1 MYLNPRVILVAAV
14 FLSAEAETFVPLTRQ
29 RSDEAF
35 EARIKAMFE
44 IYVETEADE
53 RRARGFAMGI
63 ERAARYPTPPVQRG
77 AHNHTRS
84 RL

>member
-1 MYLNPRVILVAAV
+1 
-14 FLSAEAETFVPLTRQ
+14 
-29 RSDEAF
+29 
-35 EARIKAMFE
+35 
-44 IYVETEADE
+44 
-53 RRARGFAMGI
+53 MGI